1 MSGGSVGMVKHGDGC
16 CVRMGSW
23 RSLNWGEIFYSG
35 FLVSIHNTYMYV
47 YIGKKEGMDMNGNW
61 EMNEGIYID
70 AKYELEEVSR
80 RAN

>member
-1 MSGGSVGMVKHGDGC
+1 MAMGVVFVWVHGGVLIGVKFFI
-16 CVRMGSW
+16 VVSW
-23 RSLNWGEIFYSG
+23 
-35 FLVSIHNTYMYV
+35 FLYTIHICMYV